1 MNYKE
6 IIIYWEKSAK
16 QDYKIFNHL
25 YKKRDYTWCLFIGH
39 LIIEKLLKALY
50 VKKFKKEAPYTHNLL
65 ILIDKISLSLDEN
78 KFAIFTE
85 INTFNIESRYPD
97 YKLQFYKKCNKKFS
111 NYYYKQIKEFYKWL
125 KKMI

>member
-6 IIIYWEKSAK
+6 IITYWEKSAG

-25 YKKRDYTWCLFIGH
+25 YKKKDYTWCLFIGH

-111 NYYYKQIKEFYKWL
+111 NYYYKQTAN
-125 KKMI
+125 